1 MGKETTTVA
10 IIIIII
16 EEILEDA
23 EAIEETFV
31 EVEVLT
37 VEAIMVKITMA
48 QKIHPNVAYVITIIT
63 RQKNAGG

>member
-10 IIIIII
+10 IIIII

-23 EAIEETFV
+23 EAIEETSVGLEVRKV
-31 EVEVLT
+31 ED
-37 VEAIMVKITMA
+37 IMEKITMA
-48 QKIHPNVAYVITIIT
+48 QRIHPNVAYAITIIT

>member
-23 EAIEETFV
+23 EAIEETSV
-31 EVEVLT
+31 ELEVLK
-37 VEAIMVKITMA
+37 VEDIMVKITMA
-48 QKIHPNVAYVITIIT
+48 QRIHPNVAYVITIIT